1 MCAQSNKTVRQK
13 QFISYGP
20 LKSEV
25 WSLGRDCVHEGR
37 HRRVHIACSEKVVV
51 KSPDASQASTAST
64 SGLLCV
70 YFGPILVV
78 FRNLYCCQ
86 SSLSTTFSPR
96 SLHSLGSSPPRA
108 LVTAWAW
115 ARCPLL
121 LGCGVLLP
129 PSPTVYLPLPSLTNS
144 FPNFPWKGPMHL
156 GILWYYR
163 LIYKIQRN
171 LIIEKTSVL
180 PSELVNTPSQTWSD
194 YRSSTCNWLRMKVSI
209 DLLNDW
215 GPRQSDLPRDSKA
228 SSG

>member
-1 MCAQSNKTVRQK
+1 MCTVKQNSQTKTVH
-13 QFISYGP
+13 F
-20 LKSEV
+20 V
-25 WSLGRDCVHEGR
+25 WSSQIWGVVFRQRLCARGQAQ
-37 HRRVHIACSEKVVV
+37 RVHIACSEKVVV

-86 SSLSTTFSPR
+86 SSLSTTFSPW
-96 SLHSLGSSPPRA
+96 SLHSLRSSPPRA

-115 ARCPLL
+115 APLPFVTRLWCP
-121 LGCGVLLP
+121 
-129 PSPTVYLPLPSLTNS
+129 SSSTVYLPLPSLTNS

-171 LIIEKTSVL
+171 LIIEKASVL

-194 YRSSTCNWLRMKVSI
+194 VPQQHL
-209 DLLNDW
+209 
-215 GPRQSDLPRDSKA
+215 
-228 SSG
+228 